1 MMLHLKFAADVGEA
15 DRRKVSRDARKLGA
29 RSLRPMFPGRKG
41 AALKQ
46 LYVLELNDDAET
58 DQVVSELRRH
68 TGVESVEPE
77 LRRYL
82 ALS

>member
-1 MMLHLKFAADVGEA
+1 
-15 DRRKVSRDARKLGA
+15 
-29 RSLRPMFPGRKG
+29 MFPGRKG